1 MANER
6 PRNSR
11 SAVNLAI
18 WQIVKLIPH
27 GNVATYGQVAQ
38 LSGLPR
44 GARRV
49 GAALKAAPP
58 NATLPWHRVVNAQ
71 GKISLPQ
78 GSDAYA
84 AQKNRLE
91 REGVSFVNGRIK
103 LDVYGWQQPLD
114 ALLWGPQ

>member
-6 PRNSR
+6 PRDSL
-11 SAVNLAI
+11 SAVNQAI
-18 WQIVKLIPH
+18 WQVVNAIPH
-27 GNVATYGQVAQ
+27 GSVATYGQVAQ

-49 GAALKAAPP
+49 GAALKAAPA

-78 GSDAYA
+78 DSDAYTV
-84 AQKNRLE
+84 QKDRLE
-91 REGVSFVNGRIK
+91 REGVNFVNGRIK